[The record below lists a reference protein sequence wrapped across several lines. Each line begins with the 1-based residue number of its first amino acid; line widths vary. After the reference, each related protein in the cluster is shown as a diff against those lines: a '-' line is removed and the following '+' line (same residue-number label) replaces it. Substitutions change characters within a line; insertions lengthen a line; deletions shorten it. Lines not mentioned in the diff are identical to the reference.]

1 MKVLLAALILSFTSS
16 FAFSQGILSKVKSA
30 AASKSISTSSLPSLN
45 NIGGVKDAIMSKLGP
60 TLGLTPAQKPAV
72 STDVTDYLKSKA
84 NIIPLANT
92 DKTAYASKSSS
103 LISGLSG
110 KLKTALTA
118 AQYAKFLGLKP
129 AAPSATNVLSS
140 LFF

>member
-1 MKVLLAALILSFTSS
+1 MKILLVALALSITTSA
-16 FAFSQGILSKVKSA
+16 AFSQGILKKVQSA
-30 AASKSISTSSLPSLN
+30 AASKNVSTSSLPSLS
-45 NIGGVKDAIMSKLGP
+45 NISGVKDAIMAKLTP
-60 TLGLTPAQKPAV
+60 ALGLTAVQKPAV

-84 NIIPLANT
+84 SIMPLANT

-110 KLKTALTA
+110 KLKTALTV
-118 AQYAKFLGLKP
+118 AQYSKFLGLKP
-129 AAPSATNVLSS
+129 SMPSAGNVLSS

>member
-1 MKVLLAALILSFTSS
+1 MKTLLIALILSITSS
-16 FAFSQGILSKVKSA
+16 VAFSQGILKKVQSA
-30 AASKSISTSSLPSLN
+30 ASSNNVSTSSLPSLS
-45 NIGGVKDAIMSKLGP
+45 NISSIKDAIMAKLTP
-60 TLGLTPAQKPAV
+60 SLGLTAAQKPAV

-84 NIIPLANT
+84 GIMPLANT

-129 AAPSATNVLSS
+129 SAPSAGNVLSS